1 MTTSAE
7 DLIAEA
13 KQVLRDPNRAEAA
26 ISLLERAIE
35 VAPSRGDAYL
45 ALASIYRARGW
56 LRRELALWLGRFDL
70 APGDPQ
76 ASERIGW
83 ILWFIGRASDALP
96 WLERAVALRPS
107 GRWATF
113 YRGNAYLWLQ
123 DYDRARQMYGR
134 QLELQPDHS
143 SAHAGFLWTLLAAGN
158 EEEARA
164 RMPVIRS
171 SRLDGDRYDLKR
183 ADLEHFLGERA
194 EAAAHARR
202 AVADDTAARYWPRGI
217 CASTVLGSALWEDD
231 RAAAEEALNRSVA
244 IDQARLDQGDEGHMA
259 RFDLAVVHA
268 IRGETRQAC
277 QWLEA
282 AVAAGWWYPDLARRD
297 PLLRNMHKEERFQR
311 LMDGAR
317 ASANS
322 H

>member
-1 MTTSAE
+1 MTGSAA

-13 KQVLRDPNRAEAA
+13 KQVLRDPARAEAA

-35 VAPSRGDAYL
+35 LEPSRGDAYL

-70 APGDPQ
+70 DPSDPE

-83 ILWFIGRASDALP
+83 ILWFIGRARDALP
-96 WLERAVALRPS
+96 WLERAVTLRPS

-113 YRGNAYLWLQ
+113 YRGNAFLWLQ
-123 DYDRARQMYGR
+123 DYDRARQMYER
-134 QLELQPDHS
+134 QLALQADHS
-143 SAHAGFLWTLLAAGN
+143 SAHAGFMWTLLAAGD
-158 EEEARA
+158 EKEARA
-164 RMPVIRS
+164 RLRVIRG
-171 SRLDGDRYDLKR
+171 SRLDGDRYDVKR
-183 ADLEHFLGERA
+183 TDLEHFLGERA
-194 EAAAHARR
+194 EAVAPARR
-202 AVADDTAARYWPRGI
+202 AVAEDAASRYWPRGI
-217 CASTVLGSALWEDD
+217 CASTVLGSALWDED
-231 RAAAEEALNRSVA
+231 RAAAEEALDRSVA
-244 IDQARLDQGDEGHMA
+244 LDKARLDGGDEGHMP
-259 RFDLAVVHA
+259 RWDLAAVYA

-297 PLLRNMHKEERFQR
+297 PLFRNVHKEERFQR
-311 LMDGAR
+311 LMAGAL

-322 H
+322 R